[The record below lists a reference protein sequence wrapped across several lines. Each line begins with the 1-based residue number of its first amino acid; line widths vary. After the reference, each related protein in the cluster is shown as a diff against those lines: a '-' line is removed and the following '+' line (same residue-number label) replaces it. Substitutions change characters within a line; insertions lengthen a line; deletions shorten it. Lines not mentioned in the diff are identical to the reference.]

1 MNTRYTK
8 DNMAGE
14 QANIS
19 TNTTTNTNGELADV
33 PRVLEVEDSTELE
46 VADKMGRP
54 TYHAHWQ
61 IFLPT
66 IVIFISYTS
75 GLYALYMMDM
85 SSSALFRLGAI
96 VLGVGVPLL
105 TAHAFLRY
113 STVRLQ
119 LMDRQLRYH
128 KGWPED
134 ASVEVPYELISSL
147 RVKKGIAGRLFGG
160 GTIII
165 QLTTGTKIA
174 IADIF
179 DPSSAKEEYLSLRL

>member
-1 MNTRYTK
+1 MNINEPIDTIDGGQ
-8 DNMAGE
+8 DNLA
-14 QANIS
+14 ANDS
-19 TNTTTNTNGELADV
+19 AELSSV
-33 PRVLEVEDSTELE
+33 PHVSEVEDNVELE
-46 VADKMGRP
+46 VADKMGSP

-85 SSSALFRLGAI
+85 TSSALFRLGAI

-105 TAHAFLRY
+105 TVHAFLRY

-147 RVKKGIAGRLFGG
+147 RVKRGLAGRLFGG
-160 GTIII
+160 GTIVI

-179 DPSSAKEEYLSLRL
+179 DPSGAKAEYLTLRI